1 MTTPATTTTILLLF
15 FLATLSLVM
24 ADMSIMEYDNKH
36 PSKSR
41 SDEEIM
47 NIYKT
52 WMTKHGK
59 AYNGIEESEKRF
71 NIFKDNLLFVDVH
84 NSEERTYK
92 VGLNMF
98 ADLTDEEYQSYYLG
112 MKYDARDQFVQ
123 SKLASQRYAASSGE
137 NLPESVDWRKEG
149 AVGPIKDQGECGSC
163 WAFSAV
169 AAVEGINKIV
179 TGELI
184 DLSEQELIDC
194 DRALNKGCKGGRME
208 RAFKFITSNGGID
221 TESDYPYL
229 VADGVCNTTKLNK
242 KMVSIDSYE
251 FVPANNEYALKKAVA
266 HQPISVAIEAY
277 GREFRLYESGIFTG
291 NCGTALDHA
300 VAAVGYGSEHGV
312 DYWIV
317 RNSWGENW
325 GEEGYVRL
333 KRNVFSRKGKCGIA
347 MLASY
352 PVKTEN
358 ATFI

>member
-15 FLATLSLVM
+15 FSATLSIVM
-24 ADMSIMEYDNKH
+24 ADMSIIEYDNKH

-41 SDEEIM
+41 SDEEM
-47 NIYKT
+47 MDIYKT

-98 ADLTDEEYQSYYLG
+98 ADLTDEEYRSYYLG

-149 AVGPIKDQGECGSC
+149 AVGPIKDQGEC
-163 WAFSAV
+163 V
-169 AAVEGINKIV
+169 N
-179 TGELI
+179 
-184 DLSEQELIDC
+184 
-194 DRALNKGCKGGRME
+194 CK
-208 RAFKFITSNGGID
+208 SID